1 MRGGSSSWCP
11 PAALQ
16 RSRPGP
22 SRRSGAAVLGSVP
35 ARAARYA
42 AIKEVI
48 MTNGADLFLVR
59 SFSQMTAIS
68 AVQGFCHV
76 SEGENRDLPERVS
89 PVRWQPQVLMC
100 CHFMCVCYRVVAEC
114 TEGLRRGTN
123 TMVRNAFQ
131 KSAQLD
137 QLFSWS
143 RKKSKSLVLTGGNS
157 SPKVKTI
164 TSPFLSVAKEQQV
177 ALRPSGTDS
186 IHGDEAM
193 QCEKVL
199 LCNDEEWKLL
209 LEAEQGEGAAW

>member
-1 MRGGSSSWCP
+1 MS
-11 PAALQ
+11 LQ
-16 RSRPGP
+16 G
-22 SRRSGAAVLGSVP
+22 
-35 ARAARYA
+35 
-42 AIKEVI
+42 
-48 MTNGADLFLVR
+48 
-59 SFSQMTAIS
+59 
-68 AVQGFCHV
+68 
-76 SEGENRDLPERVS
+76 
-89 PVRWQPQVLMC
+89 
-100 CHFMCVCYRVVAEC
+100 
-114 TEGLRRGTN
+114 
-123 TMVRNAFQ
+123 AFQ

-137 QLFSWS
+137 QLFCWS

-209 LEAEQGEGAAW
+209 LEAEQGEGAAWWGEAGAGRALWYAPDGTHILSLCCESWHLALPGRFALCSCFRPIPARCPSLQPRGTRYLGMGVAQEHTCLGWYWASQP

>member
-1 MRGGSSSWCP
+1 MTSVVFSILNDSMTLRMRQLLRARSWCGCPVLLHPGHRLPLSRVAASRARPDPGSSWRLGGASLKPAAEQQQPQQRGGAGRQLLLVPTRGPAALPAP
-11 PAALQ
+11 PAAA
-16 RSRPGP
+16 
-22 SRRSGAAVLGSVP
+22 GAAVLGSVP

-131 KSAQLD
+131 KSA
-137 QLFSWS
+137 
-143 RKKSKSLVLTGGNS
+143 
-157 SPKVKTI
+157 
-164 TSPFLSVAKEQQV
+164 
-177 ALRPSGTDS
+177 
-186 IHGDEAM
+186 
-193 QCEKVL
+193 
-199 LCNDEEWKLL
+199 
-209 LEAEQGEGAAW
+209 

>member
-89 PVRWQPQVLMC
+89 PVRWQHQVLMC

-114 TEGLRRGTN
+114 TEGLR
-123 TMVRNAFQ
+123 
-131 KSAQLD
+131 
-137 QLFSWS
+137 
-143 RKKSKSLVLTGGNS
+143 
-157 SPKVKTI
+157 
-164 TSPFLSVAKEQQV
+164 
-177 ALRPSGTDS
+177 
-186 IHGDEAM
+186 
-193 QCEKVL
+193 
-199 LCNDEEWKLL
+199 
-209 LEAEQGEGAAW
+209 